1 MTGWR
6 RPVAIIAGV
15 TVVVEAFMLATDMGP
30 RVGLVAA
37 LCAMVGV
44 IVWLAVDFASE
55 AEGSNGVF
63 VSLPVEP
70 EARPD
75 RRVMRLRSGL
85 AYGRADGA
93 SLESLRVSLVEL
105 IDDQL
110 RAAHRIDRRD
120 DPDAARVVLGDELD
134 AFVNDSGAASVLLKP
149 RSLDRILTHIERL

>member
-1 MTGWR
+1 MTGWK
-6 RPVAIIAGV
+6 RPVAIIVGM

-44 IVWLAVDFASE
+44 IVWLTVDLATE
-55 AEGSNGVF
+55 AEGSNGV
-63 VSLPVEP
+63 VASLPVEP

-85 AYGRADGA
+85 AYGRADGV

-110 RAAHRIDRRD
+110 RSAHRIDRRA

-134 AFVNDSGAASVLLKP
+134 AFVNDPDAASVLLKP